1 MSYASEFN
9 SLTHEDGD
17 LCGVGGVRVCVSVGD
32 RPENKAQ
39 TELSN
44 TPFH

>member
-1 MSYASEFN
+1 MSYGSEFN
-9 SLTHEDGD
+9 SLTHKGRD
-17 LCGVGGVRVCVSVGD
+17 LCGIGGVHVCVSVGD
-32 RPENKAQ
+32 RPENNAQ